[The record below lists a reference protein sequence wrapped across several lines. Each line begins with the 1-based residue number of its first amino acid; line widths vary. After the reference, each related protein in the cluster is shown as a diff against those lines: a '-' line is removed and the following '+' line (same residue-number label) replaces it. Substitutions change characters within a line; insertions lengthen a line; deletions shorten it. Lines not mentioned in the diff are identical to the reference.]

1 MDAIDKVLVNQL
13 QDGIELCQHPFAG
26 LADQLDIT
34 EAEIVRR
41 LRRMREEGVLSR
53 FGPMYHA
60 ERMGGSL
67 TLAAIKVPEVDFDR
81 VTDIVN
87 SFDEVA
93 HNYQREHE
101 LNMWFVVAT
110 EKPEQIAAV
119 IEQIEALTGL
129 RVYNMPKEEEFYVGL
144 RFEL

>member
-1 MDAIDKVLVNQL
+1 MDAIDKALVNRL
-13 QDGIELCQHPFAG
+13 QDGMEICARPFLVIADA
-26 LADQLDIT
+26 LAIS
-34 EAEIVRR
+34 EKEVVNR
-41 LRRMREEGVLSR
+41 LKKMREDGILSR

-60 ERMGGSL
+60 EKMGGSL
-67 TLAAIKVPEVDFDR
+67 TLAAIKVPDADFDR
-81 VTDIVN
+81 VCDIVN

-101 LNMWFVVAT
+101 MNMWFVVAT
-110 EKPEQIAAV
+110 EKPEQIEAV
-119 IEQIEALTGL
+119 IQQIEALTGL